1 MINAG
6 DEMVIGGKY
15 NWIGQE
21 ERLVYLGYNF
31 SVDGYCQQFAKVDS
45 PTEVWCECQ
54 FSDIEDGMEISI

>member
-1 MINAG
+1 
-6 DEMVIGGKY
+6 MVIDGKY

-31 SVDGYCQQFAKVDS
+31 SGDAYWHQFAKVDS

-54 FSDIEDGMEISI
+54 LSDIEVGMEASK